1 MDYGKKEKSF
11 LYQCLSINKNG
22 YIVKKRNEKVS
33 QTKDY
38 ILPVKVVNNDYVFYI
53 LTFYNICDFSIIDGS
68 ILCF

>member
-1 MDYGKKEKSF
+1 MEKKEKKKF
-11 LYQCLSINKNG
+11 LIPMSINKNG
-22 YIVKKRNEKVS
+22 YITKKRNEKVS

-38 ILPVKVVNNDYVFYI
+38 ILPVKVVNNDYAFYI